1 VAGEPRV
8 AVVATRLAAAVD
20 RLGGWEDHS
29 VALPDGDWHDV
40 LTDRPVTGGVVP
52 VGPLL
57 DRLPVALLV
66 RAEG

>member
-1 VAGEPRV
+1 
-8 AVVATRLAAAVD
+8 VD
-20 RLGGWEDHS
+20 RLGGWADHS
-29 VALPDGDWHDV
+29 VALPEGDWHDV
-40 LTDRPVTGGVVP
+40 LTDRAVVGGVVD